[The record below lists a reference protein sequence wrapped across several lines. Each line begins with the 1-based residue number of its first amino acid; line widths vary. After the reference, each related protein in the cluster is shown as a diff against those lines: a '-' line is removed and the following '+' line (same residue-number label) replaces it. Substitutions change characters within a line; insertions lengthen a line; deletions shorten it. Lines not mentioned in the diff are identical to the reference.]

1 MWGPPNLAALFVLF
15 SFRRGH
21 FDSKEITDNIQLQT
35 RMWFGTIVRQE
46 PHAGKNSLE
55 LKRLDGGCGAAA
67 TAGGA
72 EATAGPGAATGLVAG
87 VSVRGGAECTAA
99 AGAWGVA
106 GASRAAGLACAG
118 LASHE
123 VSPVAALW

>member
-1 MWGPPNLAALFVLF
+1 LALWGPPNLAALFVLF

-55 LKRLDGGCGAAA
+55 LKRLAGGCGAQRNGR
-67 TAGGA
+67 TAKPA
-72 EATAGPGAATGLVAG
+72 EERNERRL
-87 VSVRGGAECTAA
+87 
-99 AGAWGVA
+99 
-106 GASRAAGLACAG
+106 ASRLRVEQGG
-118 LASHE
+118 
-123 VSPVAALW
+123 